1 MKIITLISIIAII
14 FLLIFSFFF
23 IKVLLIYFKQQKLK
37 RISKVYFIKY
47 QESEKLGIVNITVSY
62 RGFSNSWDI
71 DMICKNE
78 GDEDIWD
85 DLNDWEKAS
94 INYFLNSFFN
104 NIRKENNLSY

>member
-1 MKIITLISIIAII
+1 MLTFISIIAII
-14 FLLIFSFFF
+14 ILLIILIFFF
-23 IKVLLIYFKQQKLK
+23 KVLLIYFRQQKLK

-47 QESEKLGIVNITVSY
+47 QESDKLGAVNITVSY
-62 RGFSNSWDI
+62 RGFSNSWKI

-78 GDEDIWD
+78 EDEDIWD